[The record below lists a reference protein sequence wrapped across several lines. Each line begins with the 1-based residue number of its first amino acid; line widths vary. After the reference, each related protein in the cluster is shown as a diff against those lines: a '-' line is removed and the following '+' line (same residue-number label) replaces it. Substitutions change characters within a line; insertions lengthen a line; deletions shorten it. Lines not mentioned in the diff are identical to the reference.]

1 MRWPLK
7 QGGHAEALLE
17 LEELTARESS
27 LRMTY
32 SSAHSEKVVSHV
44 ASSWRERP
52 SSDATSSSLH
62 RRRAVSALTLPRL
75 SGMTSP
81 VASST
86 LSGEHLTPVVFVS
99 RCCLPFSP

>member
-17 LEELTARESS
+17 LEGLTARESS

-32 SSAHSEKVVSHV
+32 SSAYSAKVVSHD
-44 ASSWRERP
+44 ASSRRGRS
-52 SSDATSSSLH
+52 SSDATSSSLY
-62 RRRAVSALTLPRL
+62 RRRAVSALALPRL
-75 SGMTSP
+75 SGVTSP

-86 LSGEHLTPVVFVS
+86 LSG
-99 RCCLPFSP
+99 